1 VLGRA
6 PIGKGTVYRQVG
18 GHVTAQPVF
27 DAAAPMLPGFA
38 KPAEF
43 VF

>member
-1 VLGRA
+1 M
-6 PIGKGTVYRQVG
+6 GKAMAYRKAGQ
-18 GHVTAQPVF
+18 HVTPLALF
-27 DAAAPMLPGFA
+27 DAAAPLLPGFA